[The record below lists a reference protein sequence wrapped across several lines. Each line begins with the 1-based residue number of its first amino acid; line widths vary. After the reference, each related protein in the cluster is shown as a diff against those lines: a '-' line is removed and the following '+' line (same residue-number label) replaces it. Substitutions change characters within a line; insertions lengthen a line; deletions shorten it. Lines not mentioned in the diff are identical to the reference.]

1 MSETF
6 QVTALKWRPMRFE
19 DVAGQEHIT
28 RTLKNAIA
36 SGRLAHAFLFTGQRG
51 CGKTTVARILAKAI
65 NCPNAAANGYEP
77 CNTCENCLAITAG
90 RSMDVSEIDG
100 ASNNSVDDIRE
111 LRDNVKYPPLQGAYK
126 VIIIDEVHM
135 LSNSAFNALLK
146 TLEEPPRYLV
156 FIFATTEVQKVLPT
170 ILSRT
175 QRYDFRRIQLDEI
188 MALLRKIADAD
199 GITIDDDALVLIAKK
214 ADGSARDAESVF
226 DQVVAFAGTTVE
238 TSRLREA
245 LNLIDLDFYFEVSD
259 AIGGRDPKRA
269 FELSGEII
277 SRGYDVEEF
286 FSGLLEH
293 FRNILTV
300 TITNS
305 TKLLE
310 VSKVHQE
317 RYAAHAKQFSEGDLL
332 RLIRL
337 GQAAYERLK
346 LTHDPRIVLEVTL
359 VEMMLLERAMEISDL
374 LNEVRALRGT
384 GSIRSHVSEN
394 SVLKTPSA
402 EKKTTDVAAPPPKT
416 VKLPDS
422 KASTRNPEP
431 GTRNTIPDNEAMA
444 QRWVNFGDFVRTK
457 SKPLYSIFPEIE
469 FCGVRRK
476 DDRYATVYLGVPGK
490 IEKDMLMNL
499 KDEMQLALREFFGSP
514 LEFEAGERTAMQTK
528 AGSPIV
534 NSPEIIANLAP
545 AARTANPERSELE
558 RALME
563 RLGAQEIV

>member
-19 DVAGQEHIT
+19 DVAGQGHIT

-77 CNTCENCLAITAG
+77 CNHCENCLAITEG

-100 ASNNSVDDIRE
+100 ASNNSVDNIRE

-156 FIFATTEVQKVLPT
+156 FIFATTEAQKVLPT

-188 MALLRKIADAD
+188 TALLRKIADAD
-199 GITIDDDALVLIAKK
+199 GISIDDDALVLIAKK
-214 ADGSARDAESVF
+214 ADGSARDAESIF
-226 DQVVAFAGTTVE
+226 DQVVAFNGTQVE
-238 TSRLREA
+238 TARLREA
-245 LNLIDLDFYFEVSD
+245 LNLIDLDFYFEVSE
-259 AIGGRDPKRA
+259 AIADRDPKRA

-317 RYAAHAKQFSEGDLL
+317 RYATHAKQFSEGDLL
-332 RLIRL
+332 RLVRL

-346 LTHDPRIVLEVTL
+346 LTHDPRIVLEVAL
-359 VEMMLLERAMEISDL
+359 VEMMLLERALEISEL

-384 GSIRSHVSEN
+384 GSGVRVP
-394 SVLKTPSA
+394 TPA
-402 EKKTTDVAAPPPKT
+402 LAAPTPEKKTERVRITATNGTHGTNGSKENTRTPDPTSRTPAPEEF
-416 VKLPDS
+416 
-422 KASTRNPEP
+422 AS
-431 GTRNTIPDNEAMA
+431 
-444 QRWVNFGDFVRTK
+444 RWISFGDFVRTK
-457 SKPLYSIFPEIE
+457 SKPLFSIFPEIE

-476 DDRYATVYLGVPGK
+476 DDRFSTVYLGVPGK
-490 IEKDMLMNL
+490 IEKDMLLNL
-499 KDEMQLALREFFGSP
+499 KDEMQLALREFFGAP
-514 LEFEAGERTAMQTK
+514 LDFEAGARAAMQTK

-534 NSPEIIANLAP
+534 VNPEIV
-545 AARTANPERSELE
+545 ANPATVAKPAKAERSELE
-558 RALME
+558 MALME
-563 RLGAQEIV
+563 LLGAQEV

>member
-19 DVAGQEHIT
+19 DVAGQGHIT

-77 CNTCENCLAITAG
+77 CNTCENCRAITEG

-100 ASNNSVDDIRE
+100 ASNNGVDDVRE
-111 LRDNVKYPPLQGAYK
+111 LRENVKYPPLHGTYK

-135 LSNSAFNALLK
+135 LTQQAFNALLK
-146 TLEEPPRYLV
+146 TLEEPPKYLV
-156 FIFATTEVQKVLPT
+156 FIFATTEAQKVLPT

-175 QRYDFRRIQLDEI
+175 QRYDFRRIQLDDI
-188 MALLRKIADAD
+188 TTLLRKIADAD
-199 GITIDDDALVLIAKK
+199 GISIEDDALVLIAKK
-214 ADGSARDAESVF
+214 ADGSARDAESIF
-226 DQVVAFAGTTVE
+226 DQVVAFTGTKVE
-238 TSRLREA
+238 TARLREA

-259 AIGGRDPKRA
+259 AIAGRNPKRA

-293 FRNILTV
+293 FRNVLTV

-317 RYAAHAKQFSEGDLL
+317 RYADHAKQFSEGDLL

-346 LTHDPRIVLEVTL
+346 LTHDPRIVLEVAL

-374 LNEVRALRGT
+374 LNEVRALRGMGSGVRAT
-384 GSIRSHVSEN
+384 GSGAAI
-394 SVLKTPSA
+394 PIP
-402 EKKTTDVAAPPPKT
+402 EKKNERAIAANGTQMANAPKENIRPSDHGSRT
-416 VKLPDS
+416 PDPAEI
-422 KASTRNPEP
+422 AS
-431 GTRNTIPDNEAMA
+431 
-444 QRWVNFGDFVRTK
+444 RWVSFGDFVRTK
-457 SKPLYSIFPEIE
+457 SKPLFSIFPEIE

-476 DDRYATVYLGVPGK
+476 DDRLSTVYLGVPGK

-499 KDEMQLALREFFGSP
+499 KDEMQLALREFFGAP
-514 LEFEAGERTAMQTK
+514 LDFEAGARTAMLTK

-534 NSPEIIANLAP
+534 TNPEIVESIMP
-545 AARTANPERSELE
+545 TAKPGNPERSELE
-558 RALME
+558 MALME

>member
-1 MSETF
+1 
-6 QVTALKWRPMRFE
+6 
-19 DVAGQEHIT
+19 
-28 RTLKNAIA
+28 
-36 SGRLAHAFLFTGQRG
+36 
-51 CGKTTVARILAKAI
+51 
-65 NCPNAAANGYEP
+65 
-77 CNTCENCLAITAG
+77 
-90 RSMDVSEIDG
+90 
-100 ASNNSVDDIRE
+100 
-111 LRDNVKYPPLQGAYK
+111 VKYPPLQGAYK

-188 MALLRKIADAD
+188 IALLRKIADAD

-259 AIGGRDPKRA
+259 AIAGRDPRRA

-374 LNEVRALRGT
+374 LNEVRALRGM
-384 GSIRSHVSEN
+384 GPIRSQGQEN

-416 VKLPDS
+416 INLPDS
-422 KASTRNPEP
+422 KAPTKNPEP

-444 QRWVNFGDFVRTK
+444 QRWVSFGDFVRTK

-499 KDEMQLALREFFGSP
+499 KDEMQLALREFFGAP
-514 LEFEAGERTAMQTK
+514 LEFEAGARTTMQTK

-534 NSPEIIANLAP
+534 TNPEIIANLAP
-545 AARTANPERSELE
+545 AARTTNPERSELE
-558 RALME
+558 RALVE
-563 RLGAQEIV
+563 RLGAQEV